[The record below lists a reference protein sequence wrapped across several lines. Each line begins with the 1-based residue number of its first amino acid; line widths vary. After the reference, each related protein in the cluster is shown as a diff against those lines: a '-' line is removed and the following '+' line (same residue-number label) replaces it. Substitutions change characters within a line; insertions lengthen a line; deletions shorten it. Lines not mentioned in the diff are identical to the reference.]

1 MNRKLKKL
9 IEEKA
14 WETLTEHGYND
25 SQLFE
30 QLIQKVA
37 SNLVSEQASG
47 GGGGGGRGEEPLSLN
62 GQVFYFPFS
71 QIFLDAGKVYAGALV
86 IGYDNFTESG
96 LDAYYRQLEE
106 HYDRGGSDGDFIPD
120 FTDPELAGGINLLN
134 PPPLFAMQM
143 AEFTPGTLGYKD
155 AMETAVAKLMRELGS
170 LGTPVNAMEFV
181 GEGDLQ
187 TKRSA
192 ISQLLS
198 QLRKRIRAKLRQAG
212 NSGEFRFV
220 GGIDPYGTGGRPV
233 VKKDDLPPD
242 FRASKGGFG
251 GLGGP
256 GGGRMA
262 PPRRPG
268 GRRVPGQGFGGGQ
281 GMPTPGFAPP
291 TPPLG

>member
-1 MNRKLKKL
+1 MNRRLQKL
-9 IEEKA
+9 IEQKA

-30 QLIQKVA
+30 QLKQKVA
-37 SNLVSEQASG
+37 SNLVSEQVG
-47 GGGGGGRGEEPLSLN
+47 GGGAGGGEQPLSLN

-71 QIFLDAGKVYAGALV
+71 QIFLNAGQVYAGAIV

-106 HYDRGGSDGDFIPD
+106 HRNQGGSDGDFIPD
-120 FTDPELAGGINLLN
+120 FTDPELAGGIQLLN
-134 PPPLFAMQM
+134 PSPMFALQM
-143 AEFTPGTLGYKD
+143 VEFEAGTLGYKD
-155 AMETAVAKLMRELGS
+155 AMETAVAKLMRELGD

-192 ISQLLS
+192 ISQLLR
-198 QLRKRIRAKLRQAG
+198 QIRKRIHVGLER
-212 NSGEFRFV
+212 SGSPSTVSRFV
-220 GGIDPYGTGGRPV
+220 GGIDPFGIGGRPV
-233 VKKDDLPPD
+233 VKKDEVPPD

-291 TPPLG
+291 TPPFG

>member
-1 MNRKLKKL
+1 MNRRLQKL
-9 IEEKA
+9 IEQKA

-30 QLIQKVA
+30 QLKQKVA
-37 SNLVSEQASG
+37 SNLVSEQVG
-47 GGGGGGRGEEPLSLN
+47 GGGENPLSLN

-71 QIFLDAGKVYAGALV
+71 QIDLQGGQVFAGAMV
-86 IGYDNFTESG
+86 IGMDNFTESG

-106 HYDRGGSDGDFIPD
+106 HYDQGGSDGDFIPD
-120 FTDPELAGGINLLN
+120 FTDPELAGGIQLLN
-134 PPPLFAMQM
+134 PPPMYALQM
-143 AEFTPGTLGYKD
+143 VPFEAGTLGYKD
-155 AMETAVAKLMRELGS
+155 AMQTAVAKLMRELGR

-198 QLRKRIRAKLRQAG
+198 SLRKRIRARLQRDG
-212 NSGEFRFV
+212 NSTSFRFV
-220 GGIDPYGTGGRPV
+220 GGIDPFETGGRPV
-233 VKKDDLPPD
+233 VKKDEVPPD